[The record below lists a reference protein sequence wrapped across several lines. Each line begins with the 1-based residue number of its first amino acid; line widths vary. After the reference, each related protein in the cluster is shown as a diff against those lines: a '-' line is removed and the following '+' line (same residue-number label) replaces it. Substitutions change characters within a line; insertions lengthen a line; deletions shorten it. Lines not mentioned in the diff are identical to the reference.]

1 MIEVSELTKRYVAHT
16 AVDRISFEV
25 DRGEIVGFLG
35 PNGAGKSTTIRML
48 TCFLTPT
55 AGSARIDGLDV
66 ERDSIAVRRKIGY
79 MPENVPLYHDMRVE
93 EYLRFRGSLKG
104 LSGKSLGHGVGEA
117 METCSLG
124 EVSRKMIS
132 TLSKGY
138 RQRVGLADALIN
150 KPDLLILDEPTNGL
164 DPQQI
169 RHFRNLIKELG
180 QRHTIF
186 LSTHILPEVE
196 MTCNRILIINRGKL
210 KASDTPEN
218 LMLRRRE
225 GREWDLLL
233 RANPGKAAAAIRKL
247 KEVESVEE
255 DRAEKGLARLQVI
268 ASGQGN
274 PAESIF
280 DLAVERQWKI
290 LEMSRH
296 ARSLEDAFVD
306 IVKEDS
312 AERAES

>member
-1 MIEVSELTKRYVAHT
+1 MIEVSELTKRYVAQT

-66 ERDSIAVRRKIGY
+66 EKDSIAVRRKIGY

-93 EYLRFRGSLKG
+93 EYLMFRGSLKG
-104 LSGKSLGHGVGEA
+104 LSGKCLAHGVGEA

-169 RHFRNLIKELG
+169 RHFRNLIRELG
-180 QRHTIF
+180 ERHTIF

-196 MTCNRILIINRGKL
+196 MTCNRIIIINRGKL

-233 RANPGKAAAAIRKL
+233 RANPGKAAAAIRNL
-247 KEVESVEE
+247 REVESVEE
-255 DRAEKGLARLQVI
+255 ARADKGLARLQVI

-312 AERAES
+312 AGKADS